1 MAPMLDRLRSGW
13 AAFLPDHVPVALKL
27 GLTICVLIVTC
38 MALAGVVIL
47 NQQSALLR
55 SQMDDFGQAM
65 VMQLAESSKELVLA
79 DDSLALNALIT
90 NLAGSEAVLGAAVF
104 DRDGERLAHSGMIP
118 GDVADEIA
126 DGIAGEAPAP
136 LPDGL
141 PEAWRDAETTA
152 YRGEIRFQDIT
163 LGSAMVTLSRS
174 AQQTGTRTTAK
185 AIILTTVLM
194 SLLGAIAAFLMGQRL
209 SRPVHRLV
217 EATRAIG
224 DGDYRYRLPE
234 RRRDE
239 IGHLMSAFNRM
250 AQGLLEKSQVEGALS
265 RYVSAGVARE
275 IMSNLDQVSL
285 GGRQVEASVMFA
297 DLAGFTRLSEAMDP
311 DQVAGLL
318 NEYFTH
324 VSHIARLH
332 QGSIDKFMGDGVM
345 LVFGVTDEDPDHRFH
360 AIASGV
366 MFQHLVARLNRLRKA
381 VGKEPIWFRV
391 GINSGPMMAGNM
403 GAEDRMQYT
412 VVGDAVNLAS
422 RLMTAAEPGQVLIRE
437 TLFQD
442 PDIRWRVRG
451 QPYRSI
457 AIRGK
462 SLPVATCQVH
472 DLGGLYQGVMERQIE
487 RLLCGERIT

>member
-1 MAPMLDRLRSGW
+1 MASLLDRLRSGW
-13 AAFLPDHVPVALKL
+13 AAFLPDHVPVAFKL
-27 GLTICVLIVTC
+27 GLTICALIVTC
-38 MALAGVVIL
+38 MALVGVVIL

-118 GDVADEIA
+118 
-126 DGIAGEAPAP
+126 EAEK
-136 LPDGL
+136 DQKGSFSDT
-141 PEAWRDAETTA
+141 EATA

-174 AQQTGTRTTAK
+174 AQQIGTRTTTQ
-185 AIILTTVLM
+185 AIILTTVFM
-194 SLLGAIAAFLMGQRL
+194 SVLGGAAAFIMGQRL

-224 DGDYRYRLPE
+224 DGDYRYRLPDG
-234 RRRDE
+234 RRDE

-275 IMSNLDQVSL
+275 IMSNLDRVSL

-297 DLAGFTRLSEAMDP
+297 DIAGFTRLSETMDP
-311 DQVAGLL
+311 DQVARLL

-324 VSHIARLH
+324 ISHIARQH

-345 LVFGVTDEDPDHRFH
+345 VVFGVTDEDPDHRFH

-366 MFQHLVARLNRLRKA
+366 MLQHLVSRLNRVREEGGQEA
-381 VGKEPIWFRV
+381 VRFRV

-422 RLMTAAEPGQVLIRE
+422 RLMTAAEPGQVLIHQA
-437 TLFQD
+437 LFDD

-462 SLPVATCQVH
+462 SQPVATCQVH
-472 DLGGLYQGVMERQIE
+472 DLSDLYQEAMERQIE
-487 RLLCGERIT
+487 RLLCRERIT

>member
-1 MAPMLDRLRSGW
+1 MASLLDRLRSGW
-13 AAFLPDHVPVALKL
+13 AALLPDHVPVAFKL

-38 MALAGVVIL
+38 MALVGVVIL

-118 GDVADEIA
+118 EDTPKKGTDTFSSEKVSVPFLGPFA
-126 DGIAGEAPAP
+126 
-136 LPDGL
+136 
-141 PEAWRDAETTA
+141 DAEATA
-152 YRGEIRFQDIT
+152 YREEIRFQDIT

-174 AQQTGTRTTAK
+174 AQQTGTRAAAK
-185 AIILTTVLM
+185 AIILTTVFM
-194 SLLGAIAAFLMGQRL
+194 SVLGGAAAFLMGQRL

-217 EATRAIG
+217 DATRAIG
-224 DGDYRYRLPE
+224 EGEYRYRLPE
-234 RRRDE
+234 GRRDE
-239 IGHLMSAFNRM
+239 IGHLMLAFNRM

-275 IMSNLDQVSL
+275 IMSNLDRVKL

-297 DLAGFTRLSEAMDP
+297 DIAGFTRMSETMDP
-311 DQVAGLL
+311 DKVAGLL

-366 MFQHLVARLNRLRKA
+366 MLQHLVARLNQVRE
-381 VGKEPIWFRV
+381 VEGQEPVRFRV

-422 RLMTAAEPGQVLIRE
+422 RLMTAAEPGQVLICE
-437 TLFQD
+437 ALFED

-462 SLPVATCQVH
+462 SQPVATCQVH
-472 DLGGLYQGVMERQIE
+472 DLSDLYRGTMERQIE
-487 RLLCGERIT
+487 RLLCKERIT

>member
-1 MAPMLDRLRSGW
+1 MASLLDRLRSGW
-13 AAFLPDHVPVALKL
+13 AAFLPDHVPVAFKL

-38 MALAGVVIL
+38 MALVGVVIL

-118 GDVADEIA
+118 EHGQDSPGADK
-126 DGIAGEAPAP
+126 APAP
-136 LPDGL
+136 FPHTFLYFADT
-141 PEAWRDAETTA
+141 EKTA
-152 YRGEIRFQDIT
+152 YREEIRFQDIT

-174 AQQTGTRTTAK
+174 AQQTGTRAAAN
-185 AIILTTVLM
+185 AIILTTVFM
-194 SLLGAIAAFLMGQRL
+194 SVLGGAAAFLMGQRL

-224 DGDYRYRLPE
+224 EGEYRYRLPE
-234 RRRDE
+234 GRRDE

-275 IMSNLDQVSL
+275 IMSNLDRVKL

-297 DLAGFTRLSEAMDP
+297 DIAGFTRMSETMDP
-311 DQVAGLL
+311 DKVAGLL

-345 LVFGVTDEDPDHRFH
+345 VVFGVTDEDPDHRFH

-366 MFQHLVARLNRLRKA
+366 MLQHLVARLNQVRDME
-381 VGKEPIWFRV
+381 GQEPIRFRV

-422 RLMTAAEPGQVLIRE
+422 RLMTAAEPGQVLICE
-437 TLFQD
+437 ALFED

-451 QPYRSI
+451 QPHRSI

-462 SLPVATCQVH
+462 TQPVATCQVH
-472 DLGGLYQGVMERQIE
+472 DLSDLYRGAMERQIE
-487 RLLCGERIT
+487 RLLCKERIT